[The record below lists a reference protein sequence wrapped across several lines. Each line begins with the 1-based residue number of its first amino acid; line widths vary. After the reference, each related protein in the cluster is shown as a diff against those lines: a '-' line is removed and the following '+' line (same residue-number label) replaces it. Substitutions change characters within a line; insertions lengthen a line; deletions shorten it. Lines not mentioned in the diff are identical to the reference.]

1 MLGFVFSASNELC
14 RIGWAHSK
22 DRTMHFD
29 EYERLRPPRRE
40 ALDLVLTR
48 QDREELLLEWGATF
62 NQIIEAIRSNI
73 KIKNQRRRTVQN
85 LGTYDRWEEAMES
98 ASRRIKRT
106 VLMQKPTSKQAE
118 HMMSQIKDDSLQ
130 GPTRQGSLSS
140 SEGRSLSHNTGNSI
154 RSVVSTPVSH
164 STGTTIEEPPDEP
177 RPRAEVQLPPAFLE
191 DLEDNDDRRPPV
203 AEVRLEPLP
212 PAGRMEESYSYDND
226 QYSVAQS
233 SYGNP
238 NDNFRNNVDASSYG
252 ESNDHFGNS
261 VAASSYGDSNDHFG
275 TSVAT
280 SGDGFEN
287 LQRDDSFWE
296 VQQGVGFPEIRRMT
310 APVIISEDGIYD
322 LNDIGTGREQ
332 GAYGEYNMRGESGF
346 PSMQPP
352 PFSSSM
358 VSRWE

>member
-1 MLGFVFSASNELC
+1 
-14 RIGWAHSK
+14 
-22 DRTMHFD
+22 MHFD
-29 EYERLRPPRRE
+29 EYESVRPPRRE

-98 ASRRIKRT
+98 AGRRIKRT

-118 HMMSQIKDDSLQ
+118 FMMSQIKEDSSLQ
-130 GPTRQGSLSS
+130 VPTRPGSLSS
-140 SEGRSLSHNTGNSI
+140 SEGRSLSHNDTM
-154 RSVVSTPVSH
+154 RSVVSSPVSH
-164 STGTTIEEPPDEP
+164 STGTSIEEPPDDP
-177 RPRAEVQLPPAFLE
+177 RPKAEVQLPPVF
-191 DLEDNDDRRPPV
+191 LEDNDDRRPV
-203 AEVRLEPLP
+203 AEIRLEPSPL
-212 PAGRMEESYSYDND
+212 AGRMDDSYSYDND
-226 QYSVAQS
+226 QYSVSQS
-233 SYGNP
+233 SYG
-238 NDNFRNNVDASSYG
+238 D
-252 ESNDHFGNS
+252 SNYHFGNS
-261 VAASSYGDSNDHFG
+261 IAASSYGDTNDHFGTSG

-280 SGDGFEN
+280 SGDGFED

-310 APVIISEDGIYD
+310 TPVIISEDGIYG
-322 LNDIGTGREQ
+322 LNDIAMVRDS
-332 GAYGEYNMRGESGF
+332 EYNMRGEAGF

-358 VSRWE
+358 ISRWE

>member
-1 MLGFVFSASNELC
+1 MLCLFFISFSASNEIY

-22 DRTMHFD
+22 DRTMRFD
-29 EYERLRPPRRE
+29 EYESLRPPRRD

-118 HMMSQIKDDSLQ
+118 HMMSQIKEDSLQ
-130 GPTRQGSLSS
+130 VPTRQGSLSS
-140 SEGRSLSHNTGNSI
+140 SEGKSLSHNNSMQ
-154 RSVVSTPVSH
+154 SVVITPASH
-164 STGTTIEEPPDEP
+164 SASASIEEPPDEP
-177 RPRAEVQLPPAFLE
+177 RPKADVQLPPAFLE
-191 DLEDNDDRRPPV
+191 DNDDRRPV

-212 PAGRMEESYSYDND
+212 PAGRMEDNYSYDND
-226 QYSVAQS
+226 HYSVAQS
-233 SYGNP
+233 SYG
-238 NDNFRNNVDASSYG
+238 
-252 ESNDHFGNS
+252 ETNDHFGNS
-261 VAASSYGDSNDHFG
+261 VGASSYGDSINHFG
-275 TSVAT
+275 NSVGASSATSC

-310 APVIISEDGIYD
+310 APVIISEDGIYG
-322 LNDIGTGREQ
+322 LNDIGMARE
-332 GAYGEYNMRGESGF
+332 GEYNMRGEAGF

-352 PFSSSM
+352 PFSTSM